1 MPRPEKTTFC
11 VGFAVDRKYSRKYRL
26 KNGLNMKLSRAN
38 LIYIH
43 SVLQMW
49 HRLTDPEEG
58 RWVMK
63 HGLIIVSALL
73 ALLLLA
79 TAASA
84 DQIILRDGTIYTGTF
99 IRGDSRTVDF
109 RILGRTENFQISDI
123 GRIEFSEPPA
133 VAASETPALS
143 PEPAVTAPQVQPV
156 EVAKTAPAP
165 SAEPTLRSGMDST
178 VTFPEGTAIVVR
190 TTAAID
196 TDRNRVG
203 DAFDAILDRP
213 LEDNGRVIAPRGSK
227 AKGRISYAEESGKL
241 SGRSQLMLE
250 LTELIVNGKSTF
262 LRTADYVEEGSSRGQ
277 RTAATVGGTA
287 ALGAIIG
294 AIAGGGKGAA
304 IGAASG
310 AGVGT
315 GVQILTRG
323 EVLKIPAETIL
334 EFQLQSPMTLSV
346 P

>member
-1 MPRPEKTTFC
+1 MKS
-11 VGFAVDRKYSRKYRL
+11 SRTI
-26 KNGLNMKLSRAN
+26 A
-38 LIYIH
+38 
-43 SVLQMW
+43 
-49 HRLTDPEEG
+49 
-58 RWVMK
+58 
-63 HGLIIVSALL
+63 SAFL
-73 ALLLLA
+73 ALLLCV

-123 GRIEFSEPPA
+123 ERIVFSEPVVVEAKEAPA
-133 VAASETPALS
+133 QPSVPAAA
-143 PEPAVTAPQVQPV
+143 APQVQSQEIVKP
-156 EVAKTAPAP
+156 EPAP
-165 SAEPTLRSGMDST
+165 SPAPAVRNSTNST
-178 VTFPEGTAIVVR
+178 VTLPEGTPIVVR

-203 DAFDAILDRP
+203 DTFDAILDSP
-213 LEDNGRVIAPRGSK
+213 IEDNGLILAPRGSK
-227 AKGRISYAEESGKL
+227 AKGRISYAQESGKL

-250 LTELIVNGKSTF
+250 LTELIVNGKSYMI
-262 LRTADYVEEGSSRGQ
+262 RTADHVEEGSSRGQ

-315 GVQILTRG
+315 GVQVLTRG

-334 EFQLQSPMTLSV
+334 EFQLQSPVTLSV

>member
-1 MPRPEKTTFC
+1 
-11 VGFAVDRKYSRKYRL
+11 
-26 KNGLNMKLSRAN
+26 
-38 LIYIH
+38 
-43 SVLQMW
+43 
-49 HRLTDPEEG
+49 
-58 RWVMK
+58 MK
-63 HGLIIVSALL
+63 HSLTTASAIL

-84 DQIILRDGTIYTGTF
+84 DQIILRDGTIYSGTF
-99 IRGDSRTVDF
+99 VRGDSRTVDF

-123 GRIEFSEPPA
+123 ERIIFSEPIP
-133 VAASETPALS
+133 VAAEEAPIQA
-143 PEPAVTAPQVQPV
+143 PEPPAPAPQVQTR
-156 EVAKTAPAP
+156 EVAKP
-165 SAEPTLRSGMDST
+165 AEPAVRSGMDST
-178 VTFPEGTAIVVR
+178 VTFPEGTLVVVR

-203 DAFDAILDRP
+203 DTFDAILDKP

-227 AKGRISYAEESGKL
+227 AKGRISYAQESGKL

-250 LTELIVNGKSTF
+250 LTELVVNGKSYF
-262 LRTADYVEEGSSRGQ
+262 VRTADFVEEGSSRGQ

-315 GVQILTRG
+315 GVQVLTRG

>member
-1 MPRPEKTTFC
+1 M
-11 VGFAVDRKYSRKYRL
+11 KYRL
-26 KNGLNMKLSRAN
+26 TIA
-38 LIYIH
+38 
-43 SVLQMW
+43 
-49 HRLTDPEEG
+49 
-58 RWVMK
+58 
-63 HGLIIVSALL
+63 SAFL
-73 ALLLLA
+73 ALLLFV

-123 GRIEFSEPPA
+123 ERIVFSEPLA
-133 VAASETPALS
+133 VAQKEASVPATEPAATAPQTQTLEAVKPAPA
-143 PEPAVTAPQVQPV
+143 PEPA
-156 EVAKTAPAP
+156 
-165 SAEPTLRSGMDST
+165 LRSGTDKT
-178 VTFPEGTAIVVR
+178 VTFPEGTPIVVR

-203 DAFDAILDRP
+203 DTFDAILDEP
-213 LEDNGRVIAPRGSK
+213 LEDNGKVIAPRGSK
-227 AKGRISYAEESGKL
+227 AKGRISYAQESGKL

-250 LTELIVNGKSTF
+250 LTELIANGKSYA
-262 LRTADYVEEGSSRGQ
+262 LRTADHVEEGSSRGKS
-277 RTAATVGGTA
+277 TAATVGGTA

-315 GVQILTRG
+315 GVQILTSG

-334 EFQLQSPMTLSV
+334 EFQLQSSMTISV

>member
-1 MPRPEKTTFC
+1 MRF
-11 VGFAVDRKYSRKYRL
+11 
-26 KNGLNMKLSRAN
+26 
-38 LIYIH
+38 
-43 SVLQMW
+43 
-49 HRLTDPEEG
+49 RLTA
-58 RWVMK
+58 
-63 HGLIIVSALL
+63 GLTFL
-73 ALLLLA
+73 ALLLFGSW
-79 TAASA
+79 ASA

-123 GRIEFSEPPA
+123 DRVVFSPPVIEPA
-133 VAASETPALS
+133 QETAATPAFT
-143 PEPAVTAPQVQPV
+143 PAEKPTSDPTDLYESARTAPSEQIYR
-156 EVAKTAPAP
+156 TD
-165 SAEPTLRSGMDST
+165 TDST
-178 VTFPEGTAIVVR
+178 ATFPEGTPIVVR
-190 TTAAID
+190 TTTAID

-203 DAFDAILDRP
+203 DVFDAILDEP
-213 LEDNGRVIAPRGSK
+213 LEKNGRVIASRGTK
-227 AKGRISYAEESGKL
+227 VKGRISYAQESGKL

-250 LTELIVNGKSTF
+250 LTELIVNGKTYY
-262 LRTADYVEEGSSRGQ
+262 LRTADHVEEGSSRGE

-287 ALGAIIG
+287 AIGAIIG

-315 GVQILTRG
+315 GVQVLTRG

-334 EFQLQSPMTLSV
+334 EFQLQAPMTISI

>member
-1 MPRPEKTTFC
+1 MKS
-11 VGFAVDRKYSRKYRL
+11 SRTI
-26 KNGLNMKLSRAN
+26 A
-38 LIYIH
+38 
-43 SVLQMW
+43 
-49 HRLTDPEEG
+49 
-58 RWVMK
+58 
-63 HGLIIVSALL
+63 SAFL
-73 ALLLLA
+73 ALLLFA

-123 GRIEFSEPPA
+123 ERIVFSEPLVVEA
-133 VAASETPALS
+133 KETPAQPPEPAAATPRVQPQEIVKSAPAPS
-143 PEPAVTAPQVQPV
+143 PEPAVRN
-156 EVAKTAPAP
+156 
-165 SAEPTLRSGMDST
+165 SADST
-178 VTFPEGTAIVVR
+178 VTFPEGTPIVVR

-203 DAFDAILDRP
+203 DPFDAILDSP
-213 LEDNGRVIAPRGSK
+213 LEDNGRILAPRGSK
-227 AKGRISYAEESGKL
+227 AKGRISYAQESGKL

-250 LTELIVNGKSTF
+250 LTELIVNGKSY
-262 LRTADYVEEGSSRGQ
+262 LIRTADHVEEGSSRGQ

-315 GVQILTRG
+315 GVQVLTRG